1 MKREKIKYQNNIP
14 NKFLEKKKTRNN
26 ISIINNSLKKILKEI
41 DKKKDIFH
49 SLSKSFKLNLNTEE
63 LKKFRKFNRMVVV
76 GMGGSILGTKAIY
89 SFLHHKIKK
98 KIIFFDNLDQR
109 QIENFSKNKLSKNNL
124 FIVVSKSG
132 NTIET
137 ITNLNLIKKN
147 KLNSSNTIV
156 ITEKKQ
162 NALNKFAKKENI
174 LTIEHKNF
182 IGGRY
187 SVLSE
192 VGMVPAYLMG
202 LSISKIRKNLL
213 FFMKESKRMFLAK
226 SISKISQIYLSK
238 KINSIIFF
246 NYCPELDDF
255 VFWCQQLIAESLG
268 KQKKGL
274 MPVFSPAPKDHHSML
289 QLYLDGPQDKMFYVL
304 SGNGNKRLRIKQNL
318 FGREFSCF
326 SNKELNKIKTAQK
339 NAFIKVLKRKKIPYR
354 EVEVNEINE
363 EVLGE
368 LFAHFIIEVTMVAKL
383 IGVNAFDQPAV
394 EEIKLLTKKNLS

>member
-1 MKREKIKYQNNIP
+1 VKKEKIKYKNNIP
-14 NKFLEKKKTRNN
+14 NKFLDQKKTRNN
-26 ISIINNSLKKILKEI
+26 ISTINNSLKKILKEI
-41 DKKKDIFH
+41 NKKKDIFH
-49 SLSKSFKLNLNTEE
+49 SFSKSFKLNLNTSE
-63 LKKFRKFNRMVVV
+63 LKKFRKFKQIIII

-98 KIIFFDNLDQR
+98 KIIFFDNLDQC
-109 QIENFSKNKLSKNNL
+109 QIENFSKNKISKNNL

-137 ITNLNLIKKN
+137 LTNLNLIKKN
-147 KLNSSNTIV
+147 KLNSLNTIV

-162 NALNKFAKKENI
+162 NALNKFSKKKKI

-213 FFMKESKRMFLAK
+213 FFMKKSQRLFLAK

-238 KINSIIFF
+238 KINSVIFF
-246 NYCPELDDF
+246 NYCPELDNF

-268 KQKKGL
+268 KKKRGL

-289 QLYLDGPQDKMFYVL
+289 QLYLDGPQDKIFYVL
-304 SGNGNKRLRIKQNL
+304 SSNANKKLRIMQNL
-318 FGREFSCF
+318 FGQEFSCY
-326 SNKELNKIKTAQK
+326 SNKELNEIKIAQK
-339 NAFIKVLKRKKIPYR
+339 NAFTKVLKRKKIPYR
-354 EVEVNEINE
+354 EIEVNEINE

-368 LFAHFIIEVTMVAKL
+368 LFAHFIIEVTMIAKL